1 MSSRAA
7 TRVIAFSVVFVVV
20 TGCGGSDLTP
30 VSGTV
35 TVDGQPIQQ
44 GSIQF
49 APVDGKAP
57 SEAAAIE
64 GGKFSASL
72 HRTKYRV
79 QIYAPKVTKLAKT
92 DEKGPSDA
100 TIVEELLPPRYNVRS
115 ELALDVAELTSDVR
129 FDLKSK

>member
-1 MSSRAA
+1 MSSAA
-7 TRVIAFSVVFVVV
+7 VGVAALSVAFIALA
-20 TGCGGSDLTP
+20 GCEGTDLTP

-72 HRTKYRV
+72 RRTNYRV
-79 QIYAPKVTKLAKT
+79 QIFAPKVTKLAKT

-100 TIVEELLPPRYNVRS
+100 SIVEELLPPRYNVRS
-115 ELALDVAELTSDVR
+115 ELTLNVTAPKDDVR
-129 FDLKSK
+129 FDLKGK